1 MESHGGRE
9 PASKAERTAAVIT
22 EGELNPLRV
31 ASHQFDL
38 AVPFLDQ
45 FLQSNG
51 MRDWLFEPEQIVRL
65 ALPVRMDDGRVEVFR
80 GYRVLHSTARGPGKG
95 GFRFHPSVNEEEVRA
110 LAAWM
115 TWKCA
120 LLDVPFGG
128 AKGGVACDARVL
140 SEGEKAR
147 VTRRYVSALGDNIGP
162 HTDIPAPDLY
172 TDPQTMAWVFDT
184 YSMMHPGENC
194 FPVVTG
200 KPLDLGG
207 SLGRDSATAMGTLYV
222 TQHFLELGGIPGL
235 TSLDGADVAIQGFGN
250 AGRWAA
256 KLYDGAGARIVA
268 VSDSRG
274 GIFDPNGLDISRV
287 EAHKDAT
294 GSIVDFP
301 GTKPLASREV
311 LEVPCDILIPA
322 AMENQILESNA
333 GRIQARLVVEAANGP
348 TTPEAD
354 LILHS
359 RGITVLPDILANAG
373 GVVVSYYEWVQNLQ
387 NQQWEEHEVQ
397 DKLRK
402 KMYRAT
408 NKVVTTRAA
417 LMDSIDHYR
426 NQWAALN
433 PDDPTLEAPTI
444 RVAAYVLAV
453 GRCTDTL
460 LERGIWP

>member
-1 MESHGGRE
+1 MAG
-9 PASKAERTAAVIT
+9 VIT

-31 ASHQFDL
+31 ANHQFNQ
-38 AVPFLDQ
+38 AVPFLEQ
-45 FLQSNG
+45 FHDGAGL
-51 MRDWLFEPEQIVRL
+51 REWLFEPEQVVRVS
-65 ALPVRMDDGRVEVFR
+65 LPVRMDDGHVEVFR
-80 GYRVLHSTARGPGKG
+80 GYRVLHSNARGPGKG

-120 LLDVPFGG
+120 LLDIPFGG
-128 AKGGVACDARVL
+128 AKGGVACDARML

-147 VTRRYVSALGDNIGP
+147 VTRRYISALGDNIGP

-172 TDPQTMAWVFDT
+172 TDQQTMAWVFDT

-207 SLGRDSATAMGTLYV
+207 SLGRDSATAMGSMYV
-222 TQHFLELGGIPGL
+222 TEHFLELGGLPGL

-274 GIFDPNGLDISRV
+274 GIYDPNGLDVSRI
-287 EAHKDAT
+287 EDHKDAT
-294 GSIVDFP
+294 GSVVDFP
-301 GTKPLASREV
+301 GTKPLATKEV
-311 LEVPCDILIPA
+311 LEVLCDILVPA
-322 AMENQILESNA
+322 AMENQILASNA
-333 GRIQARLVVEAANGP
+333 GRIQARLIVEAANGP

-354 LILHS
+354 ATLQE
-359 RGITVLPDILANAG
+359 RGIIVLPDILANAG

-397 DKLRK
+397 EKLRK

-408 NKVVTTRAA
+408 NQVVTIRAGLLDA
-417 LMDSIDHYR
+417 IEHHRST
-426 NQWAALN
+426 WAGLH
-433 PDDPTLEAPTI
+433 PDDPRVDTPTLRT
-444 RVAAYVLAV
+444 AAYVVAV
-453 GRCTDTL
+453 GRCANTL

>member
-1 MESHGGRE
+1 VTE
-9 PASKAERTAAVIT
+9 VIT

-31 ASHQFDL
+31 ANHQFKQ
-38 AVPFLDQ
+38 AVPFLEQ
-45 FLQSNG
+45 FQNGTGLQE
-51 MRDWLFEPEQIVRL
+51 WLFEPEQVLRVS
-65 ALPVRMDDGRVEVFR
+65 LPVRMDDGSVEMFR
-80 GYRVLHSTARGPGKG
+80 GYRVLHSNARGPGKG
-95 GFRFHPSVNEEEVRA
+95 GFRFHPNVNEEEVRA

-128 AKGGVACDARVL
+128 AKGGVACDARLL
-140 SEGEKAR
+140 SNGEKAR
-147 VTRRYVSALGDNIGP
+147 VTRRYITALGDNIGP

-172 TDPQTMAWVFDT
+172 TDQQTMAWVFDT

-207 SLGRDSATAMGTLYV
+207 SLGRASATAMGTLYV
-222 TQHFLELGGIPGL
+222 TQHFLELGGMPGL
-235 TSLDGADVAIQGFGN
+235 TSLDGAEVAIQGFGN

-256 KLYDGAGARIVA
+256 SLYDGAGARIVA

-274 GIFDPNGLDISRV
+274 GIYDPNGLDIKRV
-287 EAHKDAT
+287 EEHKDTT
-294 GSIVDFP
+294 GSVIDFP
-301 GTKPLASREV
+301 GTKALATKEV

-322 AMENQILESNA
+322 AMENQIIESNA
-333 GRIQARLVVEAANGP
+333 GRVQARLIVEAANGP
-348 TTPEAD
+348 ITPEAD
-354 LILHS
+354 DILDE
-359 RGITVLPDILANAG
+359 RGILVLPDILANAG

-397 DKLRK
+397 EKLRK

-408 NKVVTTRAA
+408 NKVVTSRAA
-417 LMDSIDHYR
+417 LVDAIDYYR
-426 NQWAALN
+426 ERWAVDHPKDL
-433 PDDPTLEAPTI
+433 PVDPPTI
-444 RVAAYVLAV
+444 RTAAYVVAV
-453 GRCTDTL
+453 GRCADTL

>member
-1 MESHGGRE
+1 VEGRTS
-9 PASKAERTAAVIT
+9 AFIAERMIAVIT

-31 ASHQFDL
+31 ANHQYNQ
-38 AVPFLDQ
+38 AVPFLEQ
-45 FLQSNG
+45 FEECAG
-51 MRDWLFEPEQIVRL
+51 MREWLFEPEQVIRVS
-65 ALPVRMDDGRVEVFR
+65 LPVRMDDGCVEMFR
-80 GYRVLHSTARGPGKG
+80 GYRVLHSNARGPGKG

-120 LLDVPFGG
+120 LVDVPFGG
-128 AKGGVACDARVL
+128 AKGGVACDARFM

-147 VTRRYVSALGDNIGP
+147 VTRRYISALGDNIGP

-172 TDPQTMAWVFDT
+172 TDQQTMAWVFDT
-184 YSMMHPGENC
+184 YAMMHPGENC

-207 SLGRDSATAMGTLYV
+207 SLGRASATAMGCLYV
-222 TQHFLELGGIPGL
+222 TEHFLELGGLPGL
-235 TSLDGADVAIQGFGN
+235 PSLKGADIAIQGFGN

-256 KLYDGAGARIVA
+256 KLYNAAGSRIVA

-274 GIFDPNGLDISRV
+274 GIYDPNGLDIARV
-287 EAHKDAT
+287 EEQKDAT
-294 GSIVDFP
+294 GTVVDFP
-301 GTKPLASREV
+301 GTKPLAPTEV

-322 AMENQILESNA
+322 AIENQIVESNA
-333 GRIQARLVVEAANGP
+333 GRVQARLIVEAANGP

-354 LILHS
+354 TILHDK
-359 RGITVLPDILANAG
+359 GIVVLPDILANAG

-387 NQQWEEHEVQ
+387 NQQWEEDEVQ
-397 DKLRK
+397 TKLRK

-408 NKVVTTRAA
+408 NTVVTSRAA
-417 LMDSIDHYR
+417 IMDSMDRYR
-426 NQWAALN
+426 EGWAANRPEEPPL
-433 PDDPTLEAPTI
+433 DLPTMRT
-444 RVAAYVLAV
+444 AAYVVAV
-453 GRCTDTL
+453 GRCADTL

>member
-1 MESHGGRE
+1 M
-9 PASKAERTAAVIT
+9 TAVIT

-31 ASHQFDL
+31 ANHQFNQ

-45 FLQSNG
+45 FKECTG
-51 MRDWLFEPEQIVRL
+51 MREWLFEPEQVVRVS
-65 ALPVRMDDGRVEVFR
+65 LPVRMDDGCVEMFR
-80 GYRVLHSTARGPGKG
+80 GYRVLHSNARGPGKG

-120 LLDVPFGG
+120 LVDVPFGG
-128 AKGGVACDARVL
+128 AKGGVACDARLL

-147 VTRRYVSALGDNIGP
+147 VTRRYISALGDNIGP

-172 TDPQTMAWVFDT
+172 TDQQTMAWVFDT

-200 KPLDLGG
+200 KPVDLGG
-207 SLGRDSATAMGTLYV
+207 SLGRESATAMGCLYV
-222 TQHFLELGGIPGL
+222 TEHFLELGGLPGL
-235 TSLDGADVAIQGFGN
+235 TSLKGADVAVQGFGN

-256 KLYDGAGARIVA
+256 ELYDDAGARIVA

-274 GIFDPNGLDISRV
+274 GIFDPGGLDVKRV
-287 EAHKDAT
+287 ADHKEAT
-294 GSIVDFP
+294 GSVVGFP
-301 GTKPLASREV
+301 GSNALAPREV

-322 AMENQILESNA
+322 AMENQIVESNA
-333 GRIQARLVVEAANGP
+333 GRVKARLVVEAANGP

-354 LILHS
+354 VILHDN
-359 RGITVLPDILANAG
+359 GIIVLPDILANAG

-397 DKLRK
+397 EKLKK

-408 NKVVTTRAA
+408 NVVVTSRAA
-417 LMDSIDHYR
+417 LVDAIDHYR
-426 NQWAALN
+426 AEWAVDH
-433 PDDPTLEAPTI
+433 PDEPPLEAPTI
-444 RVAAYVLAV
+444 RTAAYVVAV
-453 GRCTDTL
+453 GRCVKTL
-460 LERGIWP
+460 MERGIWP